1 MNNNLSNIKKGKYFL
16 DKHNC
21 IGMPTETVYGLAA
34 NAYSSKAISKIFKLK
49 KRPKNNPL
57 IVHYSSL
64 EMLKRD
70 CILNKNFTNLYNKFC
85 PGPLTFILKLK
96 KDSKISKFV
105 TNKKKT
111 LAVRFPSHPKA
122 KGLLKILNYPLA
134 APSANISSRVSPV
147 TKNHVK
153 EEFGK
158 KIKYIIE
165 GGLSKIGLESTIIN
179 LTGKP
184 EILRIGSIDINKLS
198 KVLNKKLLYRKK
210 SYMKAPGQNR
220 LHYSPGIPLRMNCKE
235 ASQDEAFILVKK
247 RNNSNKNFFYL
258 SKNKNL
264 KEAARN
270 LYSVLRMIKKKG
282 YKKIAVEKIEN
293 KGIGLAINDRLLKAS
308 SKKYMN
314 TLVSVNILSKNFSSF
329 EAVKEISF
337 SINESEI
344 LGLLG
349 PNGCGKTTTIGM
361 MLGLLKPTSGEVIIN
376 GLNVEKN
383 RINLLKKMNF
393 ISPYI
398 ELPKKLTVKENLM
411 VYGKLYSVNNINNRI
426 DYLTETL
433 RLSEFIN
440 KKTGELSSG
449 QKNRVSLAKAVVNDP
464 DILLLDEPTASL
476 DPETGDFVRTFI
488 EKISS
493 EKKMSILLASHNM
506 NEVKRLCKS
515 ILMMKDGKIIDR
527 GTPSEIINKHGKK
540 NLEEVF
546 LKLNRT
552 KNEL

>member
-1 MNNNLSNIKKGKYFL
+1 
-16 DKHNC
+16 
-21 IGMPTETVYGLAA
+21 
-34 NAYSSKAISKIFKLK
+34 
-49 KRPKNNPL
+49 
-57 IVHYSSL
+57 
-64 EMLKRD
+64 
-70 CILNKNFTNLYNKFC
+70 
-85 PGPLTFILKLK
+85 
-96 KDSKISKFV
+96 
-105 TNKKKT
+105 
-111 LAVRFPSHPKA
+111 
-122 KGLLKILNYPLA
+122 
-134 APSANISSRVSPV
+134 
-147 TKNHVK
+147 
-153 EEFGK
+153 
-158 KIKYIIE
+158 
-165 GGLSKIGLESTIIN
+165 
-179 LTGKP
+179 
-184 EILRIGSIDINKLS
+184 
-198 KVLNKKLLYRKK
+198 
-210 SYMKAPGQNR
+210 
-220 LHYSPGIPLRMNCKE
+220 
-235 ASQDEAFILVKK
+235 
-247 RNNSNKNFFYL
+247 
-258 SKNKNL
+258 
-264 KEAARN
+264 
-270 LYSVLRMIKKKG
+270 
-282 YKKIAVEKIEN
+282 
-293 KGIGLAINDRLLKAS
+293 
-308 SKKYMN
+308 MN
-314 TLVSVNILSKNFSSF
+314 TLVSVNNLSKNFSSF
-329 EAVKEISF
+329 EAVKKISF
-337 SINESEI
+337 GINESEI

-411 VYGKLYSVNNINNRI
+411 VYGKLYSVNSINNRI